1 MLKKVGVK
9 IMETITNILKKP
21 TSKNE
26 IQFIGSADEALS
38 FDHSK
43 IKFVGEGNTLIVERG
58 AKIKDTN
65 IHFNGNDSVV
75 IIGKSN
81 RRATFN
87 VSVWNNN
94 TFFIGR
100 NYSFNGRA
108 RFILSEQ
115 KNLFIGD
122 DNMFSTGVV
131 VRLAD
136 PHLIYDAPTK
146 KRINPTKSVYVGDHI
161 WIGQDVMILKGVNIG
176 SGSILGAKSL
186 VSKSFPSN
194 VSAAGSPARIIRK
207 DVFWARPS
215 VHAYTDNETEAAEHF
230 LDDRF
235 IYSEGGSVDN
245 HFKLIEKDLTNA
257 TSGAERA
264 KILLPYLDKHD
275 KNRFFIPAK
284 MKKKEPLLKGLFS
297 KGE

>member
-1 MLKKVGVK
+1 M
-9 IMETITNILKKP
+9 METITDIFKKP
-21 TSKNE
+21 TSNNE
-26 IQFIGSADEALS
+26 IQLIGMKEEEIA

-43 IKFVGEGNTLIVERG
+43 VKFVGEGNTLIVERG
-58 AKIKDTN
+58 AKFKNTN
-65 IHFNGNDSVV
+65 IHFNGNHSVV

-87 VSVWNNN
+87 VSVWNNSA
-94 TFFIGR
+94 FFIGR
-100 NYSFNGRA
+100 NYSFNGSA

-115 KNLFIGD
+115 KNLFIGH

-136 PHLIYDAPTK
+136 PHLIYDAATK
-146 KRINPTKSVYVGDHI
+146 KRINPTKSVYLGDHI

-186 VSKSFPSN
+186 VTKSLPSN
-194 VSAAGSPARIIRK
+194 VSAAGSPARIVRK

-215 VHAYTDNETEAAEHF
+215 VHAYTDNETEAAEQF
-230 LDDRF
+230 VDDRF
-235 IYSEGGSVDN
+235 IYSEDGSI
-245 HFKLIEKDLTNA
+245 KEPMKIIEKQLIDAANCD
-257 TSGAERA
+257 E
-264 KILLPYLDKHD
+264 KVNILLPYLENTP
-275 KNRFFIPAK
+275 KNRFYTP
-284 MKKKEPLLKGLFS
+284 MKSKQKEPLLKGIFS